1 VLKKDER
8 KRRVGQRDAPIAI
21 GLPTSTLA
29 DSQAHAGALTVMPV
43 ISSERMR
50 DRRES
55 ILAAASRVFSQK
67 GFQAASITEIAQAAG
82 VSDGLVYKYFANK
95 RDLLISALTAFYER
109 VITDLERQVQLGK
122 TFGDRLRLLVQTHLG
137 VFVRDTGLCRLFIS
151 EVRVATDYPGS
162 AIQTLNKRYTA
173 ILIGL
178 VREGIRS
185 GEVRPETDPRVVR
198 DLLFGAVEH
207 MAWRHV
213 TTRQALDCDRLAQQ
227 VTAMIVNG
235 IAASKPTTRRRSAS

>member
-1 VLKKDER
+1 
-8 KRRVGQRDAPIAI
+8 
-21 GLPTSTLA
+21 
-29 DSQAHAGALTVMPV
+29 MPV
-43 ISSERMR
+43 ISTERMR

-82 VSDGLVYKYFANK
+82 VSDGLVYKYFENK
-95 RDLLISALTAFYER
+95 RDLLISTLTAFYER
-109 VITDLERQVQLGK
+109 VMHDLEQQVELGE
-122 TFGDRLRLLVQTHLG
+122 TFAHRLRLLVQTHLG

-162 AIQTLNKRYTA
+162 AIQILNKRYTA
-173 ILIGL
+173 VLTRI
-178 VREGIRS
+178 VRDGIEN
-185 GEVRPETDPRVVR
+185 GEVQPDTDARVVR

-213 TTRQALDCDRLAQQ
+213 TTRRPLDCERLGEQIAGI
-227 VTAMIVNG
+227 IVAG
-235 IAASKPTTRRRSAS
+235 IAVPKPVARRRSAL

>member
-1 VLKKDER
+1 
-8 KRRVGQRDAPIAI
+8 
-21 GLPTSTLA
+21 
-29 DSQAHAGALTVMPV
+29 MPV
-43 ISSERMR
+43 ISTERMR

-82 VSDGLVYKYFANK
+82 VSDGLVYKYFENK

-109 VITDLERQVQLGK
+109 VISDLEEQVDLGE
-122 TFGDRLRLLVQTHLG
+122 TFADRLRLLVQTHLG

-162 AIQTLNKRYTA
+162 AIQILNKRYTA
-173 ILIGL
+173 VLMRI
-178 VREGIRS
+178 VRDGIQN
-185 GEVRPETDPRVVR
+185 GEVRPDTDPRVVR
-198 DLLFGAVEH
+198 DLLFGAIEH

-213 TTRQALDCDRLAQQ
+213 TTRKVLDCDRLGQHIA
-227 VTAMIVNG
+227 AMIVDG
-235 IAASKPTTRRRSAS
+235 IAVPKPMAKRRAAS